1 MTIQYYLQTDPSPT
15 AIGDPSVG
23 IVGTDLSIPAD
34 PNNRHYQEYLA
45 WVDEGNTPLP
55 EKP

>member
-34 PNNRHYQEYLA
+34 SNNRHYQEYLA
-45 WVDEGNTPLP
+45 WVAEGNTPLP